1 MKIHLASAEEKALF
15 QRRRKNQERNRCGV
29 GIWYRDGDITARA
42 LLICMCACVQASETN
57 GMDPKSKVMT
67 VYSGK
72 HAG

>member
-29 GIWYRDGDITARA
+29 GIWYGDGDVTARA
-42 LLICMCACVQASETN
+42 LLMCVCVQASETN
-57 GMDPKSKVMT
+57 GMDPKSKVMA

-72 HAG
+72 HAR